1 MPLPLANVGDF
12 VGVVGCCFFLGGPLP
27 IPANTLAQSA
37 TSGVQKDYHGD
48 HKTDLRSLMDRGD
61 VSVAL
66 SLLLHWRLAIG
77 TGIGIEQ
84 RSRSHASISLRNE
97 GADGRLVLLSGSG
110 R

>member
-1 MPLPLANVGDF
+1 MSGF
-12 VGVVGCCFFLGGPLP
+12 MVVAFSWLVRRSARILP
-27 IPANTLAQSA
+27 IPANTLAQFA
-37 TSGVQKDYHGD
+37 TSGVKKDYHRD
-48 HKTDLRSLMDRGD
+48 HKTELPSVISSGDLF
-61 VSVAL
+61 VAR

-84 RSRSHASISLRNE
+84 RPRSHASISLRNE